1 MVTHLI
7 MKILRKI
14 FLAWMFAWLPISGVM
29 AATMPY
35 CSQGIMGKA
44 AAAKQ
49 HEAQMT
55 NPAQA
60 STEHCSASNSTTT
73 VCEHCDL
80 CHIAGAMVPPALL
93 MQNGSV
99 ENDSHVVPQVARFST
114 LYPETPQHPPLSART

>member
-1 MVTHLI
+1 

-73 VCEHCDL
+73 VCEHCGL
-80 CHIAGAMVPPALL
+80 CHIVGAMVPPALF

-114 LYPETPQHPPLSART
+114 LYPETPQHHPRSTRT

>member
-1 MVTHLI
+1 

-60 STEHCSASNSTTT
+60 STEHCSASKSTAT

-80 CHIAGAMVPPALL
+80 CHIAGAMVPPALF

-114 LYPETPQHPPLSART
+114 LYPETPQHPPLSTRT